1 MFRNLLFL
9 GSLALFLGQGS
20 ATAAEHPSCRL
31 SPELRQKLMTL
42 DPENLSCNTTGKCYA
57 EALEASRRLL
67 AENPG
72 QLWAA
77 RLVQMYEERV
87 AARDP
92 EKNQQ
97 LREIYEKAAAAAPN
111 DVTAQILL
119 GRKQFAAREE
129 VAAIHKALALD
140 PGQPLARLILAF
152 VENQQ
157 EAPDAEK
164 IRQHLTAFVE
174 SCPAFDFEALKLM
187 PFWTEA
193 AFWSPVLAKMRAGI
207 PSRPGLEQA
216 MVLDRIWRS
225 EFQLLPPAEH
235 AAARAR
241 VSAELAT
248 IEGLP
253 LEKEPAFWEALKR
266 GYELAG
272 KDPAVLARRR
282 ALTFPCDDEVIEM
295 ARRDLRTG
303 LGLPTEPGPTKETA
317 SDEQRRGFEAGLR
330 ELLGRC
336 PGNLKLSMDL
346 FFLLAEAPPGEVD
359 TRLVAAAEGL
369 SAAWVGSRG
378 HVFSARPIT
387 IEVAQRLIDRRL
399 APAKAL
405 EILKEARID
414 FEAVVNRMRPPG
426 PVPADVEARQ
436 KAGRTTV
443 DAELSTLEAR
453 ARLQLG
459 ETAAAKEKLE
469 AAHKLYASLATPP
482 VLKVLSA
489 YDEARKE
496 LIAAGVEAP
505 PEVQPGSAPE
515 STLLKDMNED
525 FAGLPMPD
533 PQGKMWAATDLQGKV
548 WLVNLWAT
556 WCGPCMAELPH
567 VQKLHEELKDN
578 PEMGVLT
585 LNFDF
590 ESGKVQPFLERKA
603 YTFPVLMAGEALKHV
618 TKEGIPQ
625 NWLLD
630 GNLKVRGKVTGFDA
644 GNPEKFLEEV
654 RQGLAKLKA
663 K

>member
-1 MFRNLLFL
+1 MYPRLVFWIVIVFVFVAAP
-9 GSLALFLGQGS
+9 GW
-20 ATAAEHPSCRL
+20 AEHPSCQL
-31 SPELRQKLMTL
+31 SPELRANLMAL
-42 DPENLSCNTTGKCYA
+42 DPENLSCDTDGKCYA

-72 QLWAA
+72 QLWVA
-77 RLVQMYEERV
+77 RLVQIYEERV

-119 GRKQFAAREE
+119 GRKQSAAREE
-129 VAAIHKALALD
+129 VVAIHKALALD

-157 EAPDAEK
+157 PAPDAEK
-164 IRQHLTAFVE
+164 IRQHVTAFVE
-174 SCPAFDFEALKLM
+174 SCPTFDFEALKLM
-187 PFWTEA
+187 PYWTEA
-193 AFWSPVLAKMRAGI
+193 AFWTPVLAKMRAGV
-207 PSRPGLEQA
+207 PSRPELEQA

-282 ALTFPCDDEVIEM
+282 AQVFPCDDEVLTV
-295 ARRDLRTG
+295 ARQDLRSG
-303 LGLPTEPGPTKETA
+303 LGLPTEPGPTKEQA

-330 ELLGRC
+330 NLLERC
-336 PGNLKLSMDL
+336 PKNLKLSMDL
-346 FFLLAEAPPGEVD
+346 FFLLAEAPAGEVD

-378 HVFSARPIT
+378 HVFSGRPIT
-387 IEVAQRLIDRRL
+387 IEVARELIGRRL

-414 FEAVVNRMRPPG
+414 FEAAASRMRPPG
-426 PVPADVEARQ
+426 SVPADMEARQ
-436 KAGRTTV
+436 KAGRTTL
-443 DAELSTLEAR
+443 DAELKALEAR

-459 ETAAAKEKLE
+459 ETAAAKEKLA
-469 AAHKLYASLATPP
+469 AAHELYASLATPP
-482 VLKVLSA
+482 VLTALA
-489 YDEARKE
+489 TYEEARKE
-496 LIAAGVEAP
+496 LIAAGAEAP
-505 PEVQPGSAPE
+505 PEIKPGDAPTP
-515 STLLKDMNED
+515 SILKDMNED

-533 PQGKMWAATDLQGKV
+533 PQGKMWTATDLQGKV
-548 WLVNLWAT
+548 WIVNLWAT

-567 VQKLHEELKDN
+567 IQKLHEELKDN
-578 PEMGVLT
+578 PQMGVLT

-603 YTFPVLMAGEALKHV
+603 YTFPVLMAGEALKHI
-618 TKEGIPQ
+618 TREGIPQ

-630 GNLKVRGKVTGFDA
+630 ANLKIRGKVTGFDA
-644 GNPEKFLEEV
+644 GNPQKFLEEI